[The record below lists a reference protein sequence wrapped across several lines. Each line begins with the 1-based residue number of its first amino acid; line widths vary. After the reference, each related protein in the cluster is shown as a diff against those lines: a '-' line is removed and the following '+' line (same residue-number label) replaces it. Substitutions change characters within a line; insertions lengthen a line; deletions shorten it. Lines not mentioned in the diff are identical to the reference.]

1 MAETPSEIT
10 HLMDPFIDALKSLPS
25 FDTDL
30 YARKLQKA
38 STYTGSMKFFNAW
51 FPYGDSSQTNT
62 GFDDLDCNS
71 NLDLLGMLAIAR
83 GMYSNNDDYGFH
95 QIVNNVNISPALRK
109 KQSDPYDYH

>member
-1 MAETPSEIT
+1 MAETPTEIT
-10 HLMDPFIDALKSLPS
+10 LLMDPFIDALKSLPS

-30 YARKLQKA
+30 YAGKLEKG
-38 STYTGSMKFFNAW
+38 STFTGSMQQFKAW

-62 GFDDLDCNS
+62 KFDDLDCTS

-95 QIVNNVNISPALRK
+95 QIVNNVSMFPALRK
-109 KQSDPYDYH
+109 K

>member
-1 MAETPSEIT
+1 MAEPSNEIAR
-10 HLMDPFIDALKSLPS
+10 LMDPFIDALKSLPS

-30 YARKLQKA
+30 YAGKLQKG
-38 STYTGSMKFFNAW
+38 STFTGAMQQFNRW

-62 GFDDLDCNS
+62 GFDGQDCTS

-95 QIVNNVNISPALRK
+95 QIVNNVNTRLTLRNN
-109 KQSDPYDYH
+109 